1 MTRFQQELSG
11 KLGGFW
17 KKSAEKLIQKVKKD
31 IEDGKI
37 IIDNDGVARNQL
49 GRVIMSDLAE
59 VVSMVSDKF
68 DEEATEAARKK
79 ETEKF
84 LRDYRKRQEKQVM
97 SAEEMNEIR
106 NTFGKGTVV
115 VDVLTGKQY
124 RV

>member
-31 IEDGKI
+31 IEDEKI

-49 GRVIMSDLAE
+49 GRVIMGDLAE
-59 VVSMVSDKF
+59 VVSMVSDKYN
-68 DEEATEAARKK
+68 EEATEAARKK

-97 SAEEMNEIR
+97 SAEEMNEMR

>member
-1 MTRFQQELSG
+1 MTRLQQELSG

-17 KKSAEKLIQKVKKD
+17 EKSAEKLIQKVKKD

-68 DEEATEAARKK
+68 DEEATKAERKK

-84 LRDYRKRQEKQVM
+84 LKEYRKRQEKQVL
-97 SAEEMNEIR
+97 STEEMAEMR
-106 NTFGKGTVV
+106 STFGSGVV
-115 VDVLTGKQY
+115 VDVASGRKYKL
-124 RV
+124 